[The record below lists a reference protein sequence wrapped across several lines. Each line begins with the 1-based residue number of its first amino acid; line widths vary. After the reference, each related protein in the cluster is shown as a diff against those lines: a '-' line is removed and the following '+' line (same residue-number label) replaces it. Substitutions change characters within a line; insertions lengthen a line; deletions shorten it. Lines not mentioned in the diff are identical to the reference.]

1 MTDPKSTHTRMTRMA
16 LQARP
21 QSHADSQSIIES

>member
-16 LQARP
+16 LPR
-21 QSHADSQSIIES
+21 SHADSESIIES